1 MVHIDAFLYDDD
13 FVDTMCEEGRMS
25 RNYCTE
31 CGSYKT
37 ASLGM
42 CSFGNIRSEF
52 CSTIHSG
59 LCNDSDGQRNIRLM
73 EDFVQAGAVHRPVL
87 FPITSRRSLLR
98 V

>member
-1 MVHIDAFLYDDD
+1 
-13 FVDTMCEEGRMS
+13 MS

-59 LCNDSDGQRNIRLM
+59 LCNDSDGQHNICLM
-73 EDFVQAGAVHRPVL
+73 EDFVQAGHVLYGNKVVLPLLQGAVAIL
-87 FPITSRRSLLR
+87 SSKLR
-98 V
+98 AG